1 MDSNIDIFLL
11 SDIKVNMFKLQTKQP
26 LGLEIQSQS
35 TRSIAWI
42 EVFPEM
48 EIVSYTNHFVL
59 VLSTL

>member
-1 MDSNIDIFLL
+1 
-11 SDIKVNMFKLQTKQP
+11 MFKLQTKQP

-42 EVFPEM
+42 EVFQEM
-48 EIVSYTNHFVL
+48 EIVSYANHLVL